1 MKAKKKPYL
10 KTHLSNAIES
20 IRLWNWQTIS
30 MWVVSIILLTIVAVT
45 AVALYDVYTNTPGQA
60 KPSIR
65 GFRAKK

>member
-10 KTHLSNAIES
+10 KTHLSYAIEN

-30 MWVVSIILLTIVAVT
+30 MWVVSIILLTIVAVS

-65 GFRAKK
+65 